1 MKASQKVSSALN
13 GVMIRTILGVFVGAM
28 VASSAQAA
36 APQQM
41 VDQYAGMCVKS
52 VKMPAP
58 YGESDLAGNPK
69 LQDYCKCFGAQFAE
83 RAMTAT
89 QNVKS
94 AASAAETAKEELAMR
109 NSCRQKFGL
118 PLSK

>member
-1 MKASQKVSSALN
+1 MKASQKVSLALN
-13 GVMIRTILGVFVGAM
+13 GAMISTILGAIVGAM
-28 VASSAQAA
+28 SVPPVQAA
-36 APQQM
+36 APQQV
-41 VDQYAGMCVKS
+41 VDQYAGMCVQS

-83 RAMTAT
+83 RAMTST

-94 AASAAETAKEELAMR
+94 APSAAETAKEELAMR